1 MADTFAEERE
11 QLDKE
16 QWKIVM
22 DKENQSKE
30 EEQ

>member
-1 MADTFAEERE
+1 MGDTFGEERE

-22 DKENQSKE
+22 DKEKQTKE